1 MYVYLNNFIL
11 LCCLCSVCICVLILL
26 KFTVSH
32 LSFSYILLVFIYI
45 VHCTVCVSV
54 CPVLYVFLCIPKYL
68 CVVFPVSYMCVFV
81 CVSVQYILNKQ
92 SLDMF
97 SLIGNESVSM
107 RGDRLPS

>member
-1 MYVYLNNFIL
+1 MLSVFCLYLCFNIAQVYSKSSQFFLYP
-11 LCCLCSVCICVLILL
+11 VGV
-26 KFTVSH
+26 
-32 LSFSYILLVFIYI
+32 YI
-45 VHCTVCVSV
+45 HCTVCVSV
-54 CPVLYVFLCIPKYL
+54 CPVLYVFLCIPKYV
-68 CVVFPVSYMCVFV
+68 CVVFPMSYMCVFV